1 MAVIKSETAT
11 AKNKA
16 GGKGEIYITHLLTQ
30 NEMDGQC
37 GMFAKVVV
45 PKNSSLGEHF
55 HHGNTETYHILQ
67 GKALYTDNDKKYEV
81 KPGDTTFCADGSMH
95 GIENIGEEDL
105 IFIAL
110 IINSAKT
117 D

>member
-1 MAVIKSETAT
+1 MALIKSETVT

-30 NEMDGQC
+30 KEMVGQC

-45 PKNSSLGEHF
+45 PPGSSLGVHP
-55 HHGNTETYHILQ
+55 HNGNTETYHILQ
-67 GKALYTDNDKKYEV
+67 GKALYSDNGENYEV
-81 KPGDTTFCADGSMH
+81 KPGDTTFCADGDSH
-95 GIENIGEEDL
+95 GIENIGDEDL

-110 IINSAKT
+110 IINSPK
-117 D
+117 